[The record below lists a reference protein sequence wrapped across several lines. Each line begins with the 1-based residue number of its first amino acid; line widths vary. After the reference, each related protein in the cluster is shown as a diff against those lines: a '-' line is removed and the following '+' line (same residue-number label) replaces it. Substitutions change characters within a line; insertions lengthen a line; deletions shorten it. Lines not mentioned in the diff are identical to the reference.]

1 MHKRFVK
8 LVRDRI
14 PQFVG
19 DSTVVYE
26 PIADHDKRLDA
37 LRRKL
42 VEESI
47 EYLMNPSVEELADVY
62 TVLGALLNY
71 DLSVKWQDLYK
82 AAQSKRHERGE
93 FDDGLGM
100 YIYTTA
106 GAAHEGEHA
115 GDHDEETPE
124 DYK

>member
-19 DSTVVYE
+19 DSTLVYE
-26 PIADHDKRLDA
+26 PIIDHDKRIDA

-47 EYLMNPSVEELADVY
+47 EYLMNPSAEELADVQE
-62 TVLGALLNY
+62 VIFALAHH
-71 DLSVKWQDLYK
+71 DLSVGIEDIERTRV
-82 AAQSKRHERGE
+82 SKVQERGG

-100 YIYTTA
+100 YVYTTA

-115 GDHDEETPE
+115 Q
-124 DYK
+124 